1 MDRRDAMI
9 WVGALLAGGAARAQ
23 AWPSRPVKLVSPFAA
38 GGGSD
43 FLGRFLSVKLGAA
56 LGQPVIV
63 ENRAGAGGT
72 IGTDF
77 VAKSPADGYT
87 VLIGSNGPLALIPGM
102 QPKLQYDPQRDLQ
115 PVALLTRQPFVFL
128 VGPKVT
134 AKDFGDLLEQA
145 RARPDSIN
153 FGTAGNGSAP
163 HLAVELLKVQAR
175 VRMTHV
181 PYKGP
186 SLALNDL
193 AAGQIEMA
201 VADANTAAPLVRQG
215 RLRALAVSTRTRSPI
230 LPDVPT
236 VAESGVPGYDVA
248 GWFGALVPAGTPR
261 AIVDRLH
268 AELVKAM
275 STPEARDALGGLGG
289 ELLATTPEEF
299 TAHIRSEAERWRKL
313 IQTAGIKMDS

>member
-1 MDRRDAMI
+1 
-9 WVGALLAGGAARAQ
+9 
-23 AWPSRPVKLVSPFAA
+23 
-38 GGGSD
+38 
-43 FLGRFLSVKLGAA
+43 
-56 LGQPVIV
+56 
-63 ENRAGAGGT
+63 
-72 IGTDF
+72 
-77 VAKSPADGYT
+77 
-87 VLIGSNGPLALIPGM
+87 
-102 QPKLQYDPQRDLQ
+102 
-115 PVALLTRQPFVFL
+115 
-128 VGPKVT
+128 
-134 AKDFGDLLEQA
+134 
-145 RARPDSIN
+145 
-153 FGTAGNGSAP
+153 
-163 HLAVELLKVQAR
+163 
-175 VRMTHV
+175 
-181 PYKGP
+181 
-186 SLALNDL
+186 LNDL